1 MRTPFTGNPVHTH
14 HKLKGMLFFSSQ
26 LQVIGGIN
34 IERIII
40 YRFILIADLTSSRT
54 RTVIIFFYRETVCRH
69 TSRVYSF
76 ALFIDK
82 DLTAVLY
89 PRRRRIPCSTGLVLG
104 YRRICFRSLSVV
116 SIIKFNIPILRNIQC
131 KTQVNV
137 IIFILQIICIWCS
150 HFIRRL
156 FQRIAMFCHSHRKQW
171 APTIHIQPRVSRS
184 ITNTRITFITVGI
197 DRTGSH
203 CKIFIQFRCYT
214 DRCIISF
221 EVVLLGS
228 LRHTTLIQ
236 IPQSYIITGLAA
248 FTIYR

>member
-1 MRTPFTGNPVHTH
+1 MQTPFTGYPVHTH

-34 IERIII
+34 IKRIII

-69 TSRVYSF
+69 ASRVYSF

-131 KTQVNV
+131 KTQV
-137 IIFILQIICIWCS
+137 
-150 HFIRRL
+150 IRRL